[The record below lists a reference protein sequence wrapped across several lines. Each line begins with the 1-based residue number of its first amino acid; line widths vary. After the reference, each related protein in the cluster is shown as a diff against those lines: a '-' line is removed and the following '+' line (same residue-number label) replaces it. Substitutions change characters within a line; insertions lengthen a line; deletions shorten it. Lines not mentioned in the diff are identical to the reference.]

1 MITVFHNVSPDNT
14 MSLTPFWHSFLLN
27 WKSVFKL
34 GKQRSLSWRGWCIWE
49 PSSVFTEC
57 VAISVRCTEAS
68 SSKSSLC
75 LAFKGLKQRHRPLLS
90 SADSQLPLAHCS
102 HYTQAAHFGVTRSD
116 PVGGQ
121 IIQTRNLKS
130 STFVSGSHKL
140 GKHAN
145 MPSGKISPTWALA
158 QSMLLAALAL
168 CFGVLL
174 VQSPVLSDFL
184 LIIQAAVPTPLPSS
198 LPPPPSLIPLLLM
211 FYLVWLC
218 LMHFAA
224 LNLWSSSCLSL
235 LSARMTGMN
244 CHTYS
249 SLLTLLFDWPCFPVP
264 QGHHSSPSYWLWVF
278 FYATLFWKF
287 IFPFTLGKTP
297 HP

>member
-1 MITVFHNVSPDNT
+1 
-14 MSLTPFWHSFLLN
+14 MSQTPFWHSFLLN
-27 WKSVFKL
+27 WKSMFKL
-34 GKQRSLSWRGWCIWE
+34 RKQRPLSWRGWCIWE
-49 PSSVFTEC
+49 PGSVSTEC
-57 VAISVRCTEAS
+57 CSHPCQMRRGVFLQGQPVLGFQGNKAKVQT
-68 SSKSSLC
+68 SSLLC
-75 LAFKGLKQRHRPLLS
+75 RLS
-90 SADSQLPLAHCS
+90 TACS
-102 HYTQAAHFGVTRSD
+102 THYTQAAHFGVTCSD

-121 IIQTRNLKS
+121 IIQTINLKS

-158 QSMLLAALAL
+158 LRLLLAALAP

-174 VQSPVLSDFL
+174 VQSPVMSDFL
-184 LIIQAAVPTPLPSS
+184 LIIQAAVPPPLPSS
-198 LPPPPSLIPLLLM
+198 LPPPPSPVPLLLM
-211 FYLVWLC
+211 FYLVWFC

-224 LNLWSSSCLSL
+224 LNSWSSSCLSL
-235 LSARMTGMN
+235 LSAGMTGMN
-244 CHTYS
+244 CHTCS

-297 HP
+297 LSLN